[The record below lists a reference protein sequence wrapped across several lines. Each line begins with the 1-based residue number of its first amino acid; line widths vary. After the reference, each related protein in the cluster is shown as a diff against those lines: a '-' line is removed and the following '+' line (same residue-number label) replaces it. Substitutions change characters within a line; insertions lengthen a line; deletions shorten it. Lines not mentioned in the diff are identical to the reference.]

1 VCQAL
6 GGGETQIVIG
16 GVLYGDYKPGTA
28 KICIFGANTVPW
40 ALAPKAIKNY

>member
-1 VCQAL
+1 MAQAL
-6 GGGETQIVIG
+6 GDGATQIVIG

-28 KICIFGANTVPW
+28 QICIFGTNAVPW